1 MKIIIGIF
9 GLVTI
14 ALMSAGV
21 VIVAADF
28 VKSMYEILSG
38 DDKQKGKRT

>member
-1 MKIIIGIF
+1 MKTIMGIF

-21 VIVAADF
+21 VIVTVDC
-28 VKSMYEILSG
+28 VKDVWKILSG

>member
-1 MKIIIGIF
+1 MKIIMCIF

-14 ALMSAGV
+14 ALMFAGA
-21 VIVAADF
+21 VIVTADF
-28 VKSMYEILSG
+28 VKDVWEILSG

>member
-1 MKIIIGIF
+1 MKIIMGIF

-14 ALMSAGV
+14 ALMFAGFV
-21 VIVAADF
+21 VVAADC
-28 VKSMYEILSG
+28 VKDVWEILSG